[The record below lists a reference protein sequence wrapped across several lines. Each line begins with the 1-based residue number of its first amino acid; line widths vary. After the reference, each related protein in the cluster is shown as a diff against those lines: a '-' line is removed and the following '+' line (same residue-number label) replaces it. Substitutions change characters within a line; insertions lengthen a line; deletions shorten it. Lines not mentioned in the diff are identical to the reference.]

1 MKLVFLCSSLA
12 PGRDGV
18 GDYVRQLAAACTSLG
33 HVCLLV
39 ALHDRHLSS
48 STALIRGTDEIRLSA
63 ALTWAKRE
71 KLLHE
76 LLGNFDPH
84 WISWQM
90 VPYGFDPRGILPA
103 GVYRLAAAA
112 RRWPNHVMLHELWL
126 GLAQSDRLRPRL
138 IGALQRRKLLLF
150 LRRLRPASLHTTNP
164 AYQLALAHHGWP
176 AELLPLFGNMPVL
189 PVKPYLARA
198 ELADLI
204 GAALP
209 PEPRW
214 VGAIFGT
221 IHPQWKP
228 EPTLAFLRA
237 ASIESRRPISL
248 VAFGRVGAH
257 GDRLLEQL
265 AREKNG
271 VRIFSLG
278 PQPPDRISR
287 LIRASDFGIATHPWA
302 LIEKSG
308 TTATLLEHGLPVLV
322 PRDDWHPRHGSIA
335 HAPRDPLL
343 RRLHDLAPAE
353 FPKWLGQR
361 REPAALL
368 PGLADQF
375 VAQLDAPATGGA
387 LVA

>member
-18 GDYVRQLAAACTSLG
+18 GDYVRQLAAACAKLG

-39 ALHDRHLSS
+39 ALHDRHLSA
-48 STALIRGTDEIRLSA
+48 STALIQRADEVRFSA
-63 ALTWAKRE
+63 ALPWPKRE
-71 KLLHE
+71 KMLHE
-76 LLGNFDPH
+76 LLANFDPH
-84 WISWQM
+84 WVSWQM
-90 VPYGFDPRGILPA
+90 VAYGFDPKGILPA
-103 GVYRLAAAA
+103 GVFRLAAAA

-138 IGALQRRKLLLF
+138 VGALQRRKLLLF

-189 PVKPYLARA
+189 SVKPYLARA
-198 ELADLI
+198 ELAELV
-204 GAALP
+204 GPLLP

-214 VGAIFGT
+214 IGTIFGT
-221 IHPQWKP
+221 IHPQWNP

-237 ASIESRRPISL
+237 ASVEGRRPVAL
-248 VAFGRVGAH
+248 VALGRAGAH
-257 GDRLLEQL
+257 GDRLLERL
-265 AREKNG
+265 SRGNSGIRVFA
-271 VRIFSLG
+271 LG
-278 PQPPDRISR
+278 PQQPEKISR

-322 PRDDWHPRHGSIA
+322 PRDDWQPRHGSID

-343 RRLHDLAPAE
+343 RRLGDLPAAE
-353 FPKWLGQR
+353 FPQWLGLR

-368 PGLADQF
+368 PSLAHQF
-375 VAQLDAPATGGA
+375 LAQLDAPAAGGA